1 MEWIIVRNNCYPLPL
16 MSMIVLTTG
25 CVLLVAGSWTCRH
38 PEVECATFCQSS
50 TPQPAPRSRRPPAR
64 LSGPSR
70 PQPCGFSSDLTLS
83 YNVTQ
88 TKLYTWIYIYQI
100 QHPDSSLYPDSGHS
114 QMSFPILSL
123 YVTSLVLLTKLF
135 FENYLKFYKMLI
147 AYKYSV
153 FFLNVTVE
161 TLEIKLSW
169 TKCLVCIHTINRLE
183 FSSWVLNKFKILK
196 LNDPTRYTYTC
207 EHTNRKSD
215 Y

>member
-50 TPQPAPRSRRPPAR
+50 TPPPAPRSRRPPAR

-88 TKLYTWIYIYQI
+88 TKLYRYLNIYLPDTAPWFFFVFRLRTFSGVIFYSIPLCYFTSVIGQI
-100 QHPDSSLYPDSGHS
+100 VLWKLP
-114 QMSFPILSL
+114 QML
-123 YVTSLVLLTKLF
+123 
-135 FENYLKFYKMLI
+135 
-147 AYKYSV
+147 
-153 FFLNVTVE
+153 LNV
-161 TLEIKLSW
+161 
-169 TKCLVCIHTINRLE
+169 NRLQI
-183 FSSWVLNKFKILK
+183 FCFF
-196 LNDPTRYTYTC
+196 
-207 EHTNRKSD
+207 
-215 Y
+215 